1 MTRKNRSKYR
11 SLLDII
17 FKMTEA
23 QDTNRILKILLD
35 GALELVGAKYGS
47 IFKLDYPTGN
57 IINIHSLPSQI
68 SSLQEIPW
76 GTGVVG
82 KALKEKRTVIV
93 KDNNLS
99 QFYLK
104 SWERMRSEIAIP
116 IIVENIPIRVETR
129 IETGT
134 KRIGVLSIEHI
145 KTNYFSEADSD
156 LLKNLTRYAAIR
168 IEDIESN
175 LKLTKLR
182 KKEREITEENKDYN
196 QIIDLVTDSIVEILQ
211 FNDIVN
217 ISIVNLERGT
227 IETKHIKGI
236 PLERQ
241 EEFKKGAIHP
251 LSEVDGRLDIQA
263 EIILNKQIKVP
274 NPNDPALDRKL
285 ADDFEHEKL
294 VRVFIPMIEATNDL
308 AIGTV
313 ECGYQKEYREY
324 IYERDVQILE
334 SFVNHAVQALEKRKK
349 DWLEI
354 VTHELRNPM
363 LGIRNHADILSRH
376 WKDWE
381 ALRPDLVKAKL
392 DDISTDCAILFYQ
405 VSQLEFLL
413 GTNTSPNLKT
423 QEVSA
428 CNEIIKVFKQLKP
441 QLKSRGFSNDGIE
454 YQFDDRARKMKI
466 YTDRARLNQII
477 YNLLINSIK
486 YAEEDPNKFKIRIQ
500 VDVYSQAEK
509 EYLRIR
515 FQDYGVG
522 INYDESKKVFQLG
535 YRGKEIKHKQ
545 QGSGI
550 GLSISKD
557 LASKIGVS
565 LLLTHIKRPT
575 EFQLLIPYN
584 RAVIIKNSFARKLN

>member
-11 SLLDII
+11 SLLHII

-129 IETGT
+129 IEKGT

-145 KTNYFSEADSD
+145 KPNYFSEVHSD
-156 LLKNLTRYAAIR
+156 LLRNLTRYAAIR

-175 LKLTKLR
+175 LKLTQLR
-182 KKEREITEENKDYN
+182 QKEREIAQENKDYN
-196 QIIDLVTDSIVEILQ
+196 QIIDLVADSIIEILQ

-217 ISIVNLERGT
+217 ISLVNLQQGT
-227 IETKHIKGI
+227 IESKYVKGI
-236 PLERQ
+236 SLDR
-241 EEFKKGAIHP
+241 EEDFKKRAIHP
-251 LSEVDGRLDIQA
+251 LDSIDIQA
-263 EIILNKQIKVP
+263 DIIRKRKIEVP
-274 NPNDPALDRKL
+274 TIDDKRFDRKL
-285 ADDFEHEKL
+285 TNDFNHDKL
-294 VRVFIPMIEATNDL
+294 VRVFVPMIEVANNQ
-308 AIGTV
+308 AIGMV

-349 DWLEI
+349 DLLEI
-354 VTHELRNPM
+354 FIHELRNPI
-363 LGIRNHADILSRH
+363 LGIRNHADILSRR
-376 WKDWE
+376 WKE
-381 ALRPDLVKAKL
+381 LRQDVVTAKF
-392 DDISTDCAILFYQ
+392 DDILTDTEILFYQ
-405 VSQLEFLL
+405 VRQLEVMM
-413 GTNTSPNLKT
+413 GSRNISKITIQS
-423 QEVSA
+423 VSIY
-428 CNEIIKVFKQLKP
+428 NEIIKVVKQLKP
-441 QLKSRGFSNDGIE
+441 LLRDRGFSYDSITYRFVDNTQ
-454 YQFDDRARKMKI
+454 YLKI
-466 YTDRARLNQII
+466 KTDRVRLNQIF
-477 YNLLINSIK
+477 YNLLMNSIK
-486 YAEEDPNKFKIRIQ
+486 YAQKDPSQFRIDIKIEKLRSDNYCRVIFQDHGIGIEEDEKKLIFQYGFRN
-500 VDVYSQAEK
+500 SQARRSE
-509 EYLRIR
+509 
-515 FQDYGVG
+515 
-522 INYDESKKVFQLG
+522 
-535 YRGKEIKHKQ
+535 

-557 LASKIGVS
+557 LVTRLGGELILSQC
-565 LLLTHIKRPT
+565 RNPT
-575 EFQLLIPYN
+575 EFE
-584 RAVIIKNSFARKLN
+584 VIIGDYSIDQNIN